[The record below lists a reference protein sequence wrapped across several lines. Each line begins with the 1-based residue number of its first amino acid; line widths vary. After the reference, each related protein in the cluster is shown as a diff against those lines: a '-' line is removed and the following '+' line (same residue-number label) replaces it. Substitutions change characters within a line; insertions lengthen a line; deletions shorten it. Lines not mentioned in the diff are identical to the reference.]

1 MQVVAS
7 AREHAARGLPPH
19 DYSARRTGPAPFA
32 AARAALI
39 SAGASAMSVPF
50 SEQYKGFAIGVQA
63 LRRAKEPDQSDDAP
77 RRFDIVVTI
86 SRKASGERSK
96 AEMFGVPEHAPLD
109 DQIEAHRIGVQYA
122 RDIIDGKVDGSSV
135 THL

>member
-1 MQVVAS
+1 
-7 AREHAARGLPPH
+7 
-19 DYSARRTGPAPFA
+19 
-32 AARAALI
+32 
-39 SAGASAMSVPF
+39 MSVPF

-63 LRRAKEPDQSDDAP
+63 LRRAKEPEQSDDAP

-86 SRKASGERSK
+86 SRKVSGDRGK

-122 RDIIDGKVDGSSV
+122 RDIIDGKIDGSSV
-135 THL
+135 SHL

>member
-1 MQVVAS
+1 MT
-7 AREHAARGLPPH
+7 P
-19 DYSARRTGPAPFA
+19 D
-32 AARAALI
+32 
-39 SAGASAMSVPF
+39 GASAMSVPF

-63 LRRAKEPDQSDDAP
+63 LRRAKEPDESADAP

-109 DQIEAHRIGVQYA
+109 DQIEAHKIGVQYA

>member
-1 MQVVAS
+1 
-7 AREHAARGLPPH
+7 
-19 DYSARRTGPAPFA
+19 
-32 AARAALI
+32 
-39 SAGASAMSVPF
+39 MSVPF

-63 LRRAKEPDQSDDAP
+63 LRRAKEPHQPEDAP
-77 RRFDIVVTI
+77 HHFDIVVTI
-86 SRKASGERSK
+86 SRNASGERDK
-96 AEMFGVPEHAPLD
+96 AELFGVPEHAPLE